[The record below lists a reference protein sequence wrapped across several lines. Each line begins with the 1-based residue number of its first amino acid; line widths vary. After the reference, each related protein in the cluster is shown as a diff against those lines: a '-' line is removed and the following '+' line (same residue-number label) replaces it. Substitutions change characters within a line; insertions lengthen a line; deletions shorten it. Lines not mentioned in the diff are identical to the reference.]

1 MRKAIHSDQEAFWKK
16 LFRYIESTKFHVLK
30 KKENDF
36 GFDESSK
43 VNDINKSFFFLGPEN
58 KWENLLDKKIE
69 KEIRSLFH
77 KEMQELGYN

>member
-1 MRKAIHSDQEAFWKK
+1 MPK
-16 LFRYIESTKFHVLK
+16 LRSNYRHLNE
-30 KKENDF
+30 
-36 GFDESSK
+36 
-43 VNDINKSFFFLGPEN
+43 FFNLVKEN